1 MKKKILLIGAGSA
14 QFGYGMLGDILQSRT
29 LEGSTIVLHDI
40 NETTLAEV
48 TRKAAAF
55 IRDKKLPY
63 TVESAADRREALQD
77 ADFVVISIEVGDTGS
92 RRCTGR
98 TAGRGGYS
106 TPSGSFRRS
115 SRSAETS
122 KEYART
128 PWSSAIPIP

>member
-77 ADFVVISIEVGDTGS
+77 ADFVVISIEVGD
-92 RRCTGR
+92 RFALWEMDR
-98 TAGRGGYS
+98 TVPQQYGI
-106 TPSGSFRRS
+106 TQV
-115 SRSAETS
+115 
-122 KEYART
+122 
-128 PWSSAIPIP
+128 